1 MLVLQKKKTIFHYFS
16 RRTSGVVSP
25 SELPDSPTQ
34 TVLPSPRNHKTHNT
48 EFISKIQEEAVR
60 PSVQHLCRQCYSSL
74 IIMIII

>member
-1 MLVLQKKKTIFHYFS
+1 MFLCYFLS

-34 TVLPSPRNHKTHNT
+34 TVLPSPRGHKAQNT

-60 PSVQHLCRQCYSSL
+60 PSVRHLCMLFY
-74 IIMIII
+74 